1 MKSIDKVEGTFD
13 SRNRDKRGRPSQAT
27 IRRLPRYHRYLANL
41 LSEGILRISSSAL
54 AERMHVTA
62 SQIRQDLSC
71 FGDFGQQGY
80 GYNVKYL
87 YHKIGLLLG
96 AEAGYRAVLVGVGNM
111 GQALLRS
118 RMFERRGV
126 RCVAAFDRDPTLV
139 GRIIGDVTVL
149 DGDTLEAFCREERVD
164 LAILTLPADAET
176 TCDPASAQ
184 IPSYPQ
190 CPATQKWTVT
200 KERSVYHAF
209 SNLQTDRGGTDSN
222 PKHHL
227 IKFFS
232 GRKRDAS
239 TLS

>member
-164 LAILTLPADAET
+164 LAILTLPADAAREVAPVLAAAGVQGVLNFANT
-176 TCDPASAQ
+176 ELPRELPLRVENVHLDDALMLLCYEIS
-184 IPSYPQ
+184 S
-190 CPATQKWTVT
+190 
-200 KERSVYHAF
+200 
-209 SNLQTDRGGTDSN
+209 TDRQREEQNG
-222 PKHHL
+222 
-227 IKFFS
+227 
-232 GRKRDAS
+232 
-239 TLS
+239 

>member
-126 RCVAAFDRDPTLV
+126 RCVAAFDRDPALV

-164 LAILTLPADAET
+164 LAILTLPADAAREVAPVLAAAGVQGVLNFANT
-176 TCDPASAQ
+176 ELPRELPLRVENVHLDDALMLLCYEIS
-184 IPSYPQ
+184 S
-190 CPATQKWTVT
+190 
-200 KERSVYHAF
+200 
-209 SNLQTDRGGTDSN
+209 TDRQREEQNG
-222 PKHHL
+222 
-227 IKFFS
+227 
-232 GRKRDAS
+232 
-239 TLS
+239 

>member
-1 MKSIDKVEGTFD
+1 MKSIDPVQGTFD

-27 IRRLPRYHRYLANL
+27 VRRLPRYHRYLANL
-41 LSEGILRISSSAL
+41 LAEGTLRISSSAL

-96 AEAGYRAVLVGVGNM
+96 AEAGYRAVLVGAGGM

-126 RCVAAFDRDPTLV
+126 RCIAAFDKDPALI
-139 GRIIGDVTVL
+139 GRIIGDVTVMDAKDL
-149 DGDTLEAFCREERVD
+149 FAFCREEKVD
-164 LAILTLPADAET
+164 LAVLTLPAEGARAVAPVLAEAGVMGVLNFANTELPREPPLQVENVHLDDALMLL
-176 TCDPASAQ
+176 CYQMVSAE
-184 IPSYPQ
+184 
-190 CPATQKWTVT
+190 K
-200 KERSVYHAF
+200 
-209 SNLQTDRGGTDSN
+209 RGEEVQDG
-222 PKHHL
+222 
-227 IKFFS
+227 
-232 GRKRDAS
+232 
-239 TLS
+239 

>member
-126 RCVAAFDRDPTLV
+126 RCVAAFDRDPALV

-164 LAILTLPADAET
+164 LAILTLPADAAREVAPVLAAAGVQGVLNFANT
-176 TCDPASAQ
+176 ELPRELPLRVENVHLDDALMLLCYEIS
-184 IPSYPQ
+184 S
-190 CPATQKWTVT
+190 
-200 KERSVYHAF
+200 
-209 SNLQTDRGGTDSN
+209 TDRQWEEQNG
-222 PKHHL
+222 
-227 IKFFS
+227 
-232 GRKRDAS
+232 
-239 TLS
+239 

>member
-126 RCVAAFDRDPTLV
+126 RCVAAFDRDPALV

-149 DGDTLEAFCREERVD
+149 DGDTLEVFCREERVD
-164 LAILTLPADAET
+164 LAILTLPADAAREVAPVLAAAGVQGVLNFANT
-176 TCDPASAQ
+176 ELPRELPLRVENVHLDDALMLLCYEIS
-184 IPSYPQ
+184 S
-190 CPATQKWTVT
+190 
-200 KERSVYHAF
+200 
-209 SNLQTDRGGTDSN
+209 TDRQREEQNG
-222 PKHHL
+222 
-227 IKFFS
+227 
-232 GRKRDAS
+232 
-239 TLS
+239 